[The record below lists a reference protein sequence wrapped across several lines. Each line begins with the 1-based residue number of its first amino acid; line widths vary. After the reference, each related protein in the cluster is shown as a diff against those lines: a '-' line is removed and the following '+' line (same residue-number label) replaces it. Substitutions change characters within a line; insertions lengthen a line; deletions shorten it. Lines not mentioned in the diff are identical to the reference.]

1 MLASTNNELSERGEP
16 GEAQKDHQNMS
27 WRGRPALTRAPGR
40 TSLSSGV
47 GTGSIEPDE
56 ISRIL
61 WNLLCTGVVGEP
73 GVLRVWLRPIVC
85 YFSPHLSLS
94 LLNGT
99 GRS

>member
-61 WNLLCTGVVGEP
+61 WNLLCTGVVSEP
-73 GVLRVWLRPIVC
+73 GVLRVWLHPIVC
-85 YFSPHLSLS
+85 YFLPHLSLFF
-94 LLNGT
+94 
-99 GRS
+99 